1 MNKQSV
7 AIIGGGF
14 AGSSLA
20 QHLERLMG
28 TDVNVTVVSRD
39 NHLVFTPM
47 LPEVAGR
54 TISPLHISVPGR
66 STTKHTVWIEGDVLG
81 VDLSERLVRYRT
93 SEGVAGELRYD
104 HVVLACGSESTLNSI
119 PGLAAYGLTIKTVGE
134 AVVLGNE
141 VIERFEQASSAPP
154 GGGADALLSAVVIGG
169 GFSGVEIAGQINDLM
184 KRLTPFYPSIEPG
197 KPRVTVLQKG
207 SRLLP
212 ELSHEQLSDFTFRK
226 LTGNGIDVRL
236 NTSAKEVT
244 GNSVILESGERIP
257 GRLVVCTI
265 GTQTSKLIRDLG
277 LPLEKGRVRTGD
289 DMRVEG
295 HDDAWAI
302 GDCAVTR
309 NAFDN
314 RPTAPTAQFALREA
328 RQLAQNLE
336 RVMRGR
342 KTQGFHFRPQGLL
355 ASIGNRNGVAE
366 IYGLRF
372 SGIFAWFLWRSV
384 YLMKIPTLAT
394 KVGVA
399 LDWTTS
405 VFFPP
410 PLARIRLNSGPRAR
424 RSHYAQGDPVPS
436 PEGSAGGANF
446 IENGEVG
453 VYGGERPAEGE
464 PALATLKKGDSFG
477 SALMHEPSQPA
488 SLKALTPLD
497 LIELD
502 ERSFADLAESFRP
515 AKELVERSRKVGRFL
530 SELLRRQNSDARFR
544 DLKVQE
550 FLREAKTLSGDCT
563 AEDALDRFED
573 QAGFWVVTGEG
584 MLSGYLGRLDLY
596 GAFANGG
603 GQKKL
608 SEIVCKL
615 EEPLRADQNLFP
627 ATLSLLR
634 SGFDTLP
641 VVDGNGRV
649 LGVYDPCHVL
659 RNAGQGDRL
668 RP

>member
-1 MNKQSV
+1 MKKQSV
-7 AIIGGGF
+7 AIVGGGF
-14 AGSSLA
+14 AGATLA
-20 QHLERLMG
+20 QHLERLLG
-28 TDVNVTVVSRD
+28 RDVEVTVVSRD

-47 LPEVAGR
+47 LPEVAAR
-54 TISPLHISVPGR
+54 TISPLHISIPGR
-66 STTKHTVWIEGDVLG
+66 STTKHTVWIERDVQA
-81 VDLSERLVRYRT
+81 VDLKERLIRYRT
-93 SEGVAGELRYD
+93 SEGAAGELHYD

-141 VIERFEQASSAPP
+141 VIERFEQAAAS
-154 GGGADALLSAVVIGG
+154 GNRGEGADDLLRAVVIGG

-184 KRLTPFYPSIEPG
+184 KRLTPFYPAVDAG
-197 KPRVTVLQKG
+197 KVSVTVLQRG
-207 SRLLP
+207 PRLLP

-226 LTGNGIDVRL
+226 LKGNGIDIRL

-244 GNSVILESGERIP
+244 GTSVILESGERIP
-257 GRLVVCTI
+257 CRLVVCTI

-277 LPLEKGRVRTGD
+277 LALQKGRIRTGD

-295 HDDAWAI
+295 KDRVWAI

-309 NAFDN
+309 NSFDN
-314 RPTAPTAQFALREA
+314 QPTSPTAQFALREA
-328 RQLAQNLE
+328 KQLAQNLA
-336 RVMRGR
+336 RDMRGQ

-405 VFFPP
+405 ALFPP
-410 PLARIRLNSGPRAR
+410 PLAAIRINGGPQAR
-424 RSHYAQGDPVPS
+424 KSHYAQGDAVPF
-436 PEGSAGGANF
+436 PEGSRGGANF

-453 VYGGERPAEGE
+453 VYGSAPKADDQ

-477 SALMHEPSQPA
+477 SALMHDASQPIG
-488 SLKALTPLD
+488 LKALTPLD

-502 ERSFADLAESFRP
+502 ERSFGDLSESFRP
-515 AKELVERSRKVGRFL
+515 AKELVERSGKAGKFL
-530 SELLRRQNSDARFR
+530 AELLRRQNTG
-544 DLKVQE
+544 KVGD
-550 FLREAKTLSGDCT
+550 FLRVAKTLDADCT
-563 AEDALDRFED
+563 AEDALERFED
-573 QAGFWVVTGEG
+573 QAGFWVVTGDG
-584 MLSGYLGRLDLY
+584 MPAGYLGRLDLY
-596 GAFANGG
+596 AAMADGG
-603 GQKKL
+603 RNKKL
-608 SEIVCKL
+608 SEIVS
-615 EEPLRADQNLFP
+615 ELRESLSMDQGLFA
-627 ATLSLLR
+627 ATLAVLR

-641 VVDGNGRV
+641 VVDGDRRV
-649 LGVYDPCHVL
+649 LGVFDPCHVL
-659 RNAGQGDRL
+659 RKAGPLTSSRL
-668 RP
+668 P